1 MEKYLIDTNT
11 AIDYLD
17 NKLPKHFAS
26 LLESVTIYLSVIV
39 RMELLSW
46 KKATYNQ
53 EQILLKYINASFVYG
68 LYEPIIVDAIFIRK
82 NYSVK
87 LPDAIIAATAINKN
101 LILLTRNMADFEKIN
116 GLNVINPFT

>member
-1 MEKYLIDTNT
+1 MEKYLTDTNT

-17 NKLPKHFAS
+17 NKLPNNIAS
-26 LLESVTIYLSVIV
+26 LLDSVTIYLSVIV

-53 EQILLKYINASFVYG
+53 EQILLKFIASSIVYG
-68 LYEPIIVDAIFIRK
+68 LEESIILDAILIRK

-101 LILLTRNMADFEKIN
+101 LTLLTRNMADFEKIN
-116 GLNVINPFT
+116 GLKVINPYS

>member
-1 MEKYLIDTNT
+1 MEKYLTDTNT

-17 NKLPKHFAS
+17 NKLPDNIAN
-26 LLESVTIYLSVIV
+26 LLDSVTIYLSVIV

-46 KKATYNQ
+46 KKATSTQ
-53 EQILLKYINASFVYG
+53 EQILLKFINASIVFG
-68 LYEPIIVDAIFIRK
+68 LDEPIILDAILIRK

-101 LILLTRNMADFEKIN
+101 LTLLTRNMADFEKIN
-116 GLNVINPFT
+116 GLKVINPYS

>member
-1 MEKYLIDTNT
+1 MEKYLTDTNT

-17 NKLPKHFAS
+17 NKLPDNIAN
-26 LLESVTIYLSVIV
+26 LLDSVTIYLSVIV

-46 KKATYNQ
+46 KKATSTQ
-53 EQILLKYINASFVYG
+53 EQILLKFINASIVFG
-68 LYEPIIVDAIFIRK
+68 LDEPIILDVILIRK

-101 LILLTRNMADFEKIN
+101 LTLLTRNMADFEKIN
-116 GLNVINPFT
+116 GLKVINPYS